1 MQLHSGIIDFHTHAF
16 PDAIAEKAIKI
27 LEEEGKIKAC
37 LDGRLSSLL
46 QSMDRCGI
54 EKSII
59 CCIATKPAQ
68 FDSIF
73 SWCLSIQSER
83 IIPFPSVH
91 PADSKFA
98 ERILQI
104 KSAGFKG
111 IKFHPYYQDFDID
124 EERMFPIYEK
134 ICEQNLLLVLH
145 TGYDFAFPRIPRADP
160 LKILKLKEKFP
171 ELKLVA
177 THLGSWDD
185 WDAVEQYLAG
195 KEIYTEISFSLDYLP
210 PERARKI
217 ILSHPK
223 HCILFGTDSPW
234 TDQAKTLALFK
245 NLALG
250 EELERLILRD
260 NAITLLNSV

>member
-1 MQLHSGIIDFHTHAF
+1 MHSHSGIIDFHAHAF
-16 PDAIAEKAIKI
+16 PDALAEKAIKL
-27 LEEEGKIKAC
+27 LEEEGKIRAC
-37 LDGRLSSLL
+37 LDGKISSLL
-46 QSMDRCGI
+46 KSMDRWGI

-59 CCIATKPAQ
+59 CCIATKPTQ

-73 SWCLSIQSER
+73 SWCQTIQSER
-83 IIPFPSVH
+83 IIPFPSLH
-91 PADSKFA
+91 PADTKFR

-104 KSAGFKG
+104 KNAGFKG
-111 IKFHPYYQDFDID
+111 IKLHPYYQDFDID
-124 EERMFPIYEK
+124 EERLFPIYNE
-134 ICEQNLLLVLH
+134 ICDQNLLLVLH

-160 LKILKLKEKFP
+160 LKILKLKERFP
-171 ELKLVA
+171 ELKVIT

-185 WDAVEQYLAG
+185 WGAVEKYLIG

-210 PERARKI
+210 PELAKKM

-234 TDQAKTLALFK
+234 TDQGKTLALLK

-260 NAITLLNSV
+260 NAIALLNSV